1 MGYLSPVLPPLL
13 APAPGLPRTPAI
25 QEVWMAVPLAP
36 AGCVPQGRP
45 RLGRG
50 SVMGGMWRAR
60 LQGAGGGG
68 GGHHPRDMA
77 GLAWW

>member
-36 AGCVPQGRP
+36 AVPLIPAGR
-45 RLGRG
+45 
-50 SVMGGMWRAR
+50 VWVGGV
-60 LQGAGGGG
+60 
-68 GGHHPRDMA
+68 
-77 GLAWW
+77 